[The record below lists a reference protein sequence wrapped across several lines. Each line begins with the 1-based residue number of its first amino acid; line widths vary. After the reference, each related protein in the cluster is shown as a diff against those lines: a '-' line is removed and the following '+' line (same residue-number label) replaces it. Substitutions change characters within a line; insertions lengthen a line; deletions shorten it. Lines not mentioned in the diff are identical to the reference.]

1 MKTNFNELAKKVYHR
16 NIEKGFW
23 DGGLEAK
30 NIGEVLMLMVTELAE
45 ACEAHRKNHYAVKS
59 HNLIHNCESIETQNE
74 QAYFRQEFEVSVK
87 NSFEDEMADII
98 IRVMDLCGAMNIDI
112 DWHIEQKM
120 KYNLLRPYKHNK
132 AY

>member
-1 MKTNFNELAKKVYHR
+1 MKR
-16 NIEKGFW
+16 
-23 DGGLEAK
+23 
-30 NIGEVLMLMVTELAE
+30 
-45 ACEAHRKNHYAVKS
+45 
-59 HNLIHNCESIETQNE
+59 
-74 QAYFRQEFEVSVK
+74 SVK

-98 IRVMDLCGAMNIDI
+98 IRVMDLCGAMNINI